1 MNRSVLGLTTALLM
15 SALIIG
21 GCGRIKMIM
30 IRASRYGRSR
40 LAKRLAQRVLGI
52 REPSR
57 IGRKRIW
64 HSRWAAA

>member
-1 MNRSVLGLTTALLM
+1 MNRCVLGLTTALLM

-21 GCGRIKMIM
+21 RIKMIM
-30 IRASRYGRSR
+30 IRVSRYGRLR
-40 LAKRLAQRVLGI
+40 LAKRLERRVLGI

-64 HSRWAAA
+64 HSRWEAA